1 MEDAFLKIGDKDPL
15 RACVKAINFCCVESR
30 GELQDF
36 ARIKLK
42 KLEVKIIKNLKSAIS
57 DVKVCSSELKC
68 HVFCYFRIL
77 LEKLNI

>member
-30 GELQDF
+30 GELHDF

-42 KLEVKIIKNLKSAIS
+42 LIRTQMSCFLLLS
-57 DVKVCSSELKC
+57 DLVGET
-68 HVFCYFRIL
+68 
-77 LEKLNI
+77 